1 MRIGTGGDSVLLLL
15 LDLIGGIGM
24 ATAELR
30 LLRGSFRCW
39 AAGVVEVTNSVLS
52 LVMTMVS
59 PMLLLVLVL
68 LVNTAAL
75 ALRITLLMVERR
87 SF

>member
-1 MRIGTGGDSVLLLL
+1 
-15 LDLIGGIGM
+15 
-24 ATAELR
+24 
-30 LLRGSFRCW
+30 
-39 AAGVVEVTNSVLS
+39 
-52 LVMTMVS
+52 VMTMVS

>member
-1 MRIGTGGDSVLLLL
+1 MLLLL
-15 LDLIGGIGM
+15 LNLIGGIGM

-59 PMLLLVLVL
+59 PMLLLLLVLVL